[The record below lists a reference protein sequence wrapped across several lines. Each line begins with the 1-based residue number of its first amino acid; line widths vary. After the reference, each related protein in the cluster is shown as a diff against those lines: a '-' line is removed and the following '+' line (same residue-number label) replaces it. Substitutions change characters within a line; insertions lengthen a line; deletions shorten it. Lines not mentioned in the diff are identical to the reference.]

1 VRVSGRKA
9 RLAAILAVVLAAA
22 LGFAYARP
30 LLVLETTGETLL
42 WLRGVR
48 SARVQAG
55 PYELRY
61 LEAGDGPPLVLVH
74 GLGSSALQEWG
85 RLIPPLAR
93 RYHVYAPD
101 LPGFG
106 RSERPKAA
114 EYGIPM
120 QVAVVRAFMAE
131 VGVARARLAGISMGG
146 WIAARLAASH
156 PELVERL
163 VLVAP
168 AGMRPTDAAA
178 IPVEALLPR
187 DLAGVRRLAATVR
200 HEPPPIPDFL
210 AHDILARK
218 TRDEWIVRRTLESM
232 GEGHDWLDGTLGAIT
247 APVLVVWGVQD
258 RLIPV
263 ADADRIQ
270 AELKSARVERLDGC
284 GHVPI
289 ADCPEAFDR
298 LLFDFLADPTTE
310 LPGGAP

>member
-1 VRVSGRKA
+1 M
-9 RLAAILAVVLAAA
+9 RLSRRTAALAISIASALAAA
-22 LGFAYARP
+22 LGFTYARP

-55 PYELRY
+55 PYEFRY
-61 LEAGDGPPLVLVH
+61 LEAGEGPPLVLVH

-106 RSERPKAA
+106 RSGRPKDA
-114 EYGIPM
+114 EYSIPM
-120 QVAVVRAFMAE
+120 QVEAVGSFMAE
-131 VGVARARLAGISMGG
+131 LGVARARLVGISMGG
-146 WIAARLAASH
+146 WIAARLAARH
-156 PELVERL
+156 PERVERL

-168 AGMRPTDAAA
+168 AGMRPDDAAA
-178 IPVEALLPR
+178 IPVDALLPR
-187 DLAGVRRLAATVR
+187 DVAGVRRLVATVR
-200 HEPPPIPDFL
+200 HKPPTIPDFVARDVL
-210 AHDILARK
+210 ERK
-218 TRDEWIVRRTLESM
+218 TRDEWIVRRALASM
-232 GEGHDWLDGTLGAIT
+232 GEGRDWLDGTLGAIT

-263 ADADRIQ
+263 ADAARIQ
-270 AELKSARVERLDGC
+270 AELRQARVERLDGC

-298 LLFDFLADPTTE
+298 LLFDFLATPTTE
-310 LPGGAP
+310 LAGGAP